1 MIGYVRGTLVAVTE
15 EAALVETAGGI
26 GLTILV
32 PGSSRTRLPAVG
44 QPVRLLTHLLIRE
57 DQWILAGFLT
67 ETERAA
73 FLALTTVTGVGPKLA
88 LQVLT
93 VLEPA
98 ALAEA
103 IREGA
108 WQRLRVVPGVGSK
121 LAQRIAVELR
131 GWAGAHVD
139 TFVVASGE
147 QDPGEAAEND
157 EVVEGLKALGL
168 SDAEARAAVR
178 GLESLT
184 PVERLREA
192 LRRLDRGRGTAV
204 HGR

>member
-1 MIGYVRGTLVAVTE
+1 VIGYVRGTLVGVTAE
-15 EAALVETAGGI
+15 TALVETAGGI
-26 GLTILV
+26 GLTIFI
-32 PGSSRTRLPAVG
+32 PGSSRERLPAVG
-44 QPVRLLTHLLIRE
+44 QPVRLLTQLLIRE
-57 DQWILAGFLT
+57 DQWFLAGFLT

-93 VLEPA
+93 ALEPA

-103 IREGA
+103 IRDGA
-108 WQRLRVVPGVGSK
+108 WQRIRVVPGVGPK

-131 GWAGAHVD
+131 GWAGA
-139 TFVVASGE
+139 TAESFVVGAGDSDRGDAG
-147 QDPGEAAEND
+147 QDD
-157 EVVEGLKALGL
+157 EVIEGLKALGL

-178 GLESLT
+178 GLEALT

-192 LRRLDRGRGTAV
+192 LRRLDRGRGTAFY
-204 HGR
+204 GR